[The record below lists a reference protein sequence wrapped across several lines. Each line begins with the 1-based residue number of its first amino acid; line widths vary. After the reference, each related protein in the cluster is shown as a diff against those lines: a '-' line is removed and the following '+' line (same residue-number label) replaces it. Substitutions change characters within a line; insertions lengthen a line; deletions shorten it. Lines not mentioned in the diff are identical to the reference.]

1 MNYGPY
7 HKPGQDP
14 NRPDDPPITDAQF
27 REDLGKIVQKFGY
40 IRTYGTEKRVL
51 GLGPFVAQ
59 DYPHLNVYLGIYK
72 SSKYRS
78 ATEEQIAKAIE
89 LANKYPNI
97 VEYVIVGNECLDQDF
112 ADGAVSVEQLI
123 ADINK
128 VKQSVPANV
137 KVTTC
142 LGFHSAVN
150 PQKMEDGSPNP
161 YSGRARI
168 MESGSRGSQKPIA

>member
-1 MNYGPY
+1 MKMRIVSKFVAAGLVMLAVGETCSYAGPGFVGVNYGPY

-97 VEYVIVGNECLDQDF
+97 VEYVIVGNECLDQDL
-112 ADGAVSVEQLI
+112 ADGAVSVEQT
-123 ADINK
+123 NRRHK
-128 VKQSVPANV
+128 
-137 KVTTC
+137 
-142 LGFHSAVN
+142 
-150 PQKMEDGSPNP
+150 
-161 YSGRARI
+161 
-168 MESGSRGSQKPIA
+168 